1 MQFKTFTNGLDAVS
15 EWTGR
20 IVLWLII
27 PLTLLVVYEVVST
40 KFFNRP
46 HIWAPEIISY
56 IYGAHFML
64 AAAYTLLYKGHV
76 SIDIIYLKFSPR
88 TRGILDIFT
97 YLGFFFPFVII
108 ILVQGISYA
117 GISWSMGETSGSAEL
132 PIVPEVKTIIPVT
145 AGMLLIQG
153 LSNFMKAIVQVAK
166 GRDI

>member
-1 MQFKTFTNGLDAVS
+1 MQLKTFTNGLDAVS

-40 KFFNRP
+40 KFFDRP

-56 IYGAHFML
+56 TYAAHFML

-76 SIDIIYLKFSPR
+76 SIDIIYLKFSAR
-88 TRGILDIFT
+88 TRGILDVFT
-97 YLGFFFPFVII
+97 YIIFFFPFVII
-108 ILVQGISYA
+108 ILVQGIVYA
-117 GISWSMGETSGSAEL
+117 QLSWSMHETTGSAAL
-132 PIVPEVKTIIPVT
+132 PIVPEVKTIIPLT
-145 AGMLLIQG
+145 AVLLLIQG
-153 LSNFMKAIVQVAK
+153 LSNFLKSIVQVIQ

>member
-1 MQFKTFTNGLDAVS
+1 MQLKTFTNGLDAVS

-40 KFFNRP
+40 KFFDRP

-56 IYGAHFML
+56 TYAAHFML

-76 SIDIIYLKFSPR
+76 SIDIIYLKFSAR
-88 TRGILDIFT
+88 TRGILDVFT
-97 YLGFFFPFVII
+97 YII
-108 ILVQGISYA
+108 FLVQGISYA
-117 GISWSMGETSGSAEL
+117 QLSWSMNETTGSAAL
-132 PIVPEVKTIIPVT
+132 PIVPEVKTMIPLT
-145 AGMLLIQG
+145 AVMLLIQG
-153 LSNFMKAIVQVAK
+153 LSNFLKSIVQVIR